1 MLFMEVT
8 MPPKVRITKEEIV
21 ETALRLV
28 RQGGTGALNARTLA
42 SERQCS
48 TQPIFS
54 NFPTMEALQHATE
67 EAAYAR
73 YLSFLK
79 KGLEDGKYPAYKAF
93 GMSYILFAKE
103 ERELFRMLFMCDREG
118 RDLSP
123 TADFN
128 ASVDMIAKANGCTRE
143 TAERMH
149 TEMWIF
155 VHGVATVLVTSYLPL
170 EIDMISEM
178 MTDVYQGLRA
188 RLMGGDTV

>member
-21 ETALRLV
+21 GTALRLV
-28 RQGGTGALNARTLA
+28 RQRGTGALNARTLA
-42 SERQCS
+42 AELQCS

-73 YLSFLK
+73 YLSFLEESIK
-79 KGLEDGKYPAYKAF
+79 EEKYPAYKAT
-93 GMSYILFAKE
+93 GMAYILFARE
-103 ERELFRMLFMCDREG
+103 ERELFKMLFMCDRRG
-118 RDLSP
+118 KDLSP
-123 TADFN
+123 TADFT
-128 ASVDMIAKANGCTRE
+128 AAVEMIMRANGCERE
-143 TAERMH
+143 IAERLH
-149 TEMWIF
+149 LEMWIF
-155 VHGVATVLVTSYLPL
+155 VHGVATMLVTSYLPL

-188 RLMGGDTV
+188 RLVGGGTV